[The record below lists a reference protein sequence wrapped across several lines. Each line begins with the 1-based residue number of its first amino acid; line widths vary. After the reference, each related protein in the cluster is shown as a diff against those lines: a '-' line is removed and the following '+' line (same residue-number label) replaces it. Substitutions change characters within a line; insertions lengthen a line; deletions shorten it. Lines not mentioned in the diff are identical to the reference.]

1 MSSAALRAAT
11 QDVVKGAAKK
21 NRRGTNLQAR
31 SDAQRA
37 RGQIFVIN
45 KEEEASLVTRVT
57 GIVLTEQE
65 KTDLFGQL
73 TAHLGML
80 EGRSRLDATEKEN
93 LIKIK
98 NKARKEPG
106 DAAFVLL
113 SFSSAKDAK
122 FLSKSKYKPEKNTDL
137 STIKANFVNKL
148 SRRKRDFTRE
158 EMSKASD
165 IGHGG
170 RGIAVSQ
177 FALEREIDA
186 AAEKHGLSASEK
198 SELYNIV
205 FEQRK
210 KHNIEIAAFHKQE
223 VSLRKLGKKFTFV
236 LTNQDK
242 ESNIEDSHIEKSAF
256 KESLRQIDILG
267 QQTSTSL
274 KDAVNQVVLEELAP
288 KGSKVKGK
296 RRKRVNESSKATTRS
311 SGQTKEKVNYKV
323 QRGAPMTGV
332 KAPTKRS
339 RFSGVKLLALL
350 NQKLPS
356 TVADN
361 MGAPRLENRSGRFAA
376 SVRATE
382 VVKTPQ
388 GFPSIG
394 YTYQKSPYQTFET
407 GYARGSQER
416 DPRALINMSIR
427 EIAMEMAVG
436 RFYTRRV

>member
-45 KEEEASLVTRVT
+45 KEEEASLVTKVT

-205 FEQRK
+205 LEQRK

-242 ESNIEDSHIEKSAF
+242 DSNIEDSHIEKSAF

-311 SGQTKEKVNYKV
+311 SAQTKEKVNYKV

-376 SVRATE
+376 SVRATD

-416 DPRALINMSIR
+416 DPRNLINMSIR

>member
-11 QDVVKGAAKK
+11 QDVVKSAAKK

-45 KEEEASLVTRVT
+45 REEEASLITKVT
-57 GIVLTEQE
+57 GVVLTEQE
-65 KTDLFGQL
+65 KIDLFGQL
-73 TAHLGML
+73 TAHLEML

-98 NKARKEPG
+98 NKAKKEPG

-186 AAEKHGLSASEK
+186 AAEKHGLSTSEK

-205 FEQRK
+205 LEQRK

-223 VSLRKLGKKFTFV
+223 VSLKKLGKKFTFV

-311 SGQTKEKVNYKV
+311 SEQTKEKVNYKV
-323 QRGAPMTGV
+323 QRGAPMKGA
-332 KAPTKRS
+332 KAPTRRS

-376 SVRATE
+376 SVRATD
-382 VVKTPQ
+382 VIKTPQ

-394 YTYQKSPYQTFET
+394 YTYQKNPYQTFET
-407 GYARGSQER
+407 GYAQGSQER
-416 DPRALINMSIR
+416 DPRTLINMSIR

>member
-11 QDVVKGAAKK
+11 QDVVKSAAKK

-45 KEEEASLVTRVT
+45 REEEASLITKVT
-57 GIVLTEQE
+57 GVVLTEQE
-65 KTDLFGQL
+65 KIDLFGQL
-73 TAHLGML
+73 TAHLEML

-98 NKARKEPG
+98 NKAKKEPG

-186 AAEKHGLSASEK
+186 AAEKHGLSTSEK

-205 FEQRK
+205 LEQRK

-223 VSLRKLGKKFTFV
+223 VSLKKLGKKFTFV

-323 QRGAPMTGV
+323 QRGAPMKGA
-332 KAPTKRS
+332 KAPTRRS

-376 SVRATE
+376 SVRATD
-382 VVKTPQ
+382 VIKTPQ

-394 YTYQKSPYQTFET
+394 YTYQKNPYQTFET
-407 GYARGSQER
+407 GYAQGSQER
-416 DPRALINMSIR
+416 DPRTLINMSIR